1 MSEPTW
7 DNIDTDTRSLLDLL
21 PTDDYTDFLAQL
33 AKVAGANNGVIDL
46 NLLRPHIAHIDPHL
60 RGNYIGKAQREG
72 VIVQHG
78 YNKNGDVG
86 SRNRG
91 KPQPLYLLSGAA

>member
-1 MSEPTW
+1 MTAPQWE
-7 DNIDTDTRSLLDLL
+7 NIDGDTMSLLDLL
-21 PTDDYTDFLAQL
+21 PSDHYPDFLAQL
-33 AKVAGANNGVIDL
+33 AKVAGANNGVIDQ
-46 NLLRPHIAHIDPHL
+46 NLLRPHIAHIPSQL
-60 RGNYIGKAQREG
+60 RGNFIGKAQRDG

-78 YNKNGDVG
+78 YNKNTDVG